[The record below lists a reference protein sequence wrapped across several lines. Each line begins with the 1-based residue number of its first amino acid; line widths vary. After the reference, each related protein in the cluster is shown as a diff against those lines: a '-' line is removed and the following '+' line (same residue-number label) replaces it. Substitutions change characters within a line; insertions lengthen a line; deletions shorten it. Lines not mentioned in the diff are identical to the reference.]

1 VNITEHIGSHPQSI
15 RYYLLLIG
23 STFRTML
30 SMGMLVVGTGL
41 MGLAIAVF
49 LDGFGIVEIGLGL
62 SVGQVLGAFIVIGVS
77 AAFAFGVATE
87 GRYGTAALMAR
98 YPSLE
103 VVAGRV
109 VGGVVVVLLLG
120 WIAGQVES
128 IVADQALPFRA
139 GQEMIRATGA
149 SGLLAV
155 LIGVPGVW
163 ALRQGLRRA
172 GFDAEIELPALYV
185 VWALF
190 ALVSFSMPAA

>member
-1 VNITEHIGSHPQSI
+1 MNITEHIGTHPQSI

-41 MGLAIAVF
+41 MGLAVAVF
-49 LDGFGIVEIGLGL
+49 LDGFGIVDIGLGL
-62 SVGQVLGAFIVIGVS
+62 SIGQVLGAFIVIGVS

-87 GRYGTAALMAR
+87 GRYGTAALMSR

-103 VVAGRV
+103 VAGGRV
-109 VGGVVVVLLLG
+109 LGGVVVVLLLG

-128 IVADQALPFRA
+128 VVADQTLPFRV
-139 GQEMIRATGA
+139 GQELIRATGA

-172 GFDAEIELPALYV
+172 GIDADVELPALYV
-185 VWALF
+185 VWVLLALI
-190 ALVSFSMPAA
+190 SFSMPAA